1 MKPNTIRDASI
12 FIGMLAGVLLAWNR
26 MFKPA
31 FIAAGFKLFYVPT
44 WAWVLLGI
52 ISWIVLVKQFRF
64 SRLHA
69 LEQRFSHLKNKPYNM
84 NYIEPHAIMTQHM
97 LDECYWLHRLATQFA
112 LIKTFAQADGT
123 PLLVRTKQLS
133 CLHFVGKRAED
144 TAVLLLEFVAGDIDS
159 ERGLK
164 SISRVNV
171 LHSHYRDHIKMD
183 EMIHT
188 LGMFIFEPI
197 RIIAMFEWRALTE
210 LEQVA
215 RFVFWR
221 EVGLRMG
228 IHGIPNTIPEY
239 LAWIEQYESRAFRYA
254 ESNRKLADQV
264 LDLFLR
270 TYNVPEPRK
279 ALVSQVA
286 GSLLE
291 DRVLKAIGW
300 STPPTSVKTY
310 VYVALLIRACM
321 VRYFMLPSLRGQF
334 NPLAKLGKDGRYHR
348 SWYIF
353 EPWYLKDNL
362 WTRFTT
368 WIKNRGRLAPGEQ
381 YQSQGYIPETL
392 GPSKFRKLWLA
403 ETTEMAQEMEAYVKE
418 KLKGG
423 AMAPFSC
430 GDMLNWVM

>member
-1 MKPNTIRDASI
+1 MKPSTVRNTSFFVGI
-12 FIGMLAGVLLAWNR
+12 LAEVLLAWNR

-31 FIAAGFKLFYVPT
+31 FISAGFKLFHVPT
-44 WAWVLLGI
+44 CAWILLGM

-69 LEQRFSHLKNKPYNM
+69 LEQRFSHLKDKPYSM
-84 NYIEPHAIMTQHM
+84 NYHEAHTIMTQHM
-97 LDECYWLHRLATQFA
+97 LDECYWLHRLANQFA

-159 ERGLK
+159 DRGLK
-164 SISRVNV
+164 SLSRVNM
-171 LHSHYRDHIKMD
+171 LHSHYRKHIKID

-197 RIIAMFEWRALTE
+197 RIIALFEWRALTE

-228 IHGIPNTIPEY
+228 VHGIPNSISEY

-254 ESNRKLADQV
+254 ESNRKLADQA

-270 TYNVPEPRK
+270 TYNISEPRK

-291 DRVLKAIGW
+291 DRVLDAIGW
-300 STPPTSVKTY
+300 PGPPISVKTC
-310 VYVALLIRACM
+310 VYAALLIRAFIL
-321 VRYFMLPSLRGQF
+321 RYFMLPSFQGQF
-334 NPLAKLGKDGRYHR
+334 DPLAKLGKDGRYHR

-353 EPWYLKDNL
+353 EPWYVKDNI
-362 WTRFTT
+362 WTRLTT
-368 WIKNRGRLAPGEQ
+368 WIKSRARLAPGEQ
-381 YQSQGYIPETL
+381 YESWGYLPETL
-392 GPSKFRKLWLA
+392 GPSKFQKLWLG
-403 ETTEMAQEMEAYVKE
+403 ETMEMAKNMDAYVKA

-423 AMAPFSC
+423 AVAPFSC
-430 GDMLNWVM
+430 GDMLNWVK